1 MEVKIEPKVENSRIL
16 EVFLQGESQK
26 LINKVLYKRHLSKIR
41 SFKNFIEEFAALEK
55 KVALGFCLTVLAK
68 RAYTKFEL
76 TKEMEKR
83 LISKDAIASALDK
96 VAPYLDDEAIL
107 KRVIEVQAQR
117 GKGSRAILIYLR
129 KKTDLS
135 SSLLMQMIKENLPF
149 ETQLEKAKLL
159 IEKKGR
165 PQDRKEMARIYRFL
179 LSRGYSL
186 EVVQSALQS

>member
-1 MEVKIEPKVENSRIL
+1 MEVKIEPKAENARIL

-41 SFKNFIEEFAALEK
+41 SFKNFIEEFTALEK
-55 KVALGFCLTVLAK
+55 KVALGFCLTILAK

-83 LISKDAIASALDK
+83 LISEDAISSALGK

-107 KRVIEVQAQR
+107 KRLVEVHAQR
-117 GKGSRAILIYLR
+117 GKGARAILVYLR
-129 KKTDLS
+129 KKTDLNYAK
-135 SSLLMQMIKENLPF
+135 LMQMIEENLPF
-149 ETQLEKAKLL
+149 EVQLEKAKAL

-179 LSRGYSL
+179 LSRGYSHDIA
-186 EVVQSALQS
+186 QRALQG